1 LVLPDAGLE
10 VAILGWALLYYA
22 RHASDYGHVWPED
35 GARVIQQVSARRR
48 KLADELSRCLG
59 HGQPTQVS

>member
-22 RHASDYGHVWPED
+22 RHASDYGQVRLED
-35 GARVIQQVSARRR
+35 GRLVI
-48 KLADELSRCLG
+48 
-59 HGQPTQVS
+59 